1 MCLDQATAIIVE
13 SGLEEIWNKLKLTK
27 AEEEVAVFEEEVPS
41 EKAKE
46 IELSLIGKLLTTQN
60 FNGNVMK
67 TVLKNIWKPSK
78 RMVAR
83 EMDENLFLFQFFSKK
98 DKDYVLKEGPWAFD
112 GHLLLL
118 KEWTGLEQL
127 SEIKFDKACF

>member
-1 MCLDQATAIIVE
+1 V
-13 SGLEEIWNKLKLTK
+13 
-27 AEEEVAVFEEEVPS
+27 VAVFEEEVPS

-67 TVLKNIWKPSK
+67 TALKNIWKPSK

-83 EMDENLFLFQFFSKK
+83 EMDENLFLFSFSPRRIRTMSSRRG
-98 DKDYVLKEGPWAFD
+98 LG
-112 GHLLLL
+112 LLMDI
-118 KEWTGLEQL
+118 
-127 SEIKFDKACF
+127 SYY